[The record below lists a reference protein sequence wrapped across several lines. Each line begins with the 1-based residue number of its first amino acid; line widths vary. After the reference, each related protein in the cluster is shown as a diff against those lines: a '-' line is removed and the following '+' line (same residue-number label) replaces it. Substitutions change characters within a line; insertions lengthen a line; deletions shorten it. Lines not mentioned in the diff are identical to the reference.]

1 MTAGSPDLGE
11 QALSKIVEAGMTSQ
25 LDEAETMDVDIRT
38 NPVKLMQ
45 GEVDSVTIV
54 GKGLVMKQDLR
65 METLEINTDKISIN
79 PLNAIFGNIE
89 LDQSTNAEAH
99 IVLLDSDLN
108 RALSSDFVQAK
119 LRGLKMTVEGQP
131 VTIDVKKA
139 EVSLPGDKQLVV
151 NADFLLVESGES
163 KQLTAT
169 AVPKVEQNGQCIA
182 LDVLSAEGQGLTD
195 ELNTAIFDQ
204 IASLLDLRNFNLPVA
219 SFKVHTLEAQQGK
232 LVIHATT
239 EIDEIPSA

>member
-1 MTAGSPDLGE
+1 MTAVSPDLGE

-25 LDEAETMDVDIRT
+25 LDEAETVAVNIRT
-38 NPVKLMQ
+38 NPAKLLQ
-45 GEVDSVTIV
+45 GEVDSVAIV

-79 PLNAIFGNIE
+79 PLTALFGTIE
-89 LDQSTNAEAH
+89 LNQSTNAEAH

-108 RALSSDFVQAK
+108 RALSSEFVQAK
-119 LRGLKMTVEGQP
+119 LSGLKMTIEGQP

-139 EVSLPGDKQLVV
+139 DVSLPGDNQLVIHS
-151 NADFLLVESGES
+151 DFLLVESGET

-169 AVPKVEQNGQCIA
+169 AVPKVEPNGQCIA
-182 LDVLSAEGQGLTD
+182 LDILSTEGHGLTD
-195 ELNTAIFDQ
+195 ALTTAVFDQ
-204 IASLLDLRNFNLPVA
+204 IANLLDLRNFKLPVA
-219 SFKVHTLEAQQGK
+219 SFQVHTLEAQQGK

-239 EIDEIPSA
+239 KIDKIPSA